1 MGIFEILMVGI
12 ALSMD
17 AAAVGMTDGM
27 SDKKMPLK
35 KILLIG
41 LFFGAF
47 QALMPLLGY
56 FISALVANAFLEVF
70 EKISGFV
77 SFALLAFLGGKMLF
91 DVIKERKERH
101 EEKKELQVCTE
112 TECTPVS
119 KKVPQ
124 KFLVALFI
132 QAVATSIDALAVG
145 VTLNMSALSGDLPL
159 GIWWSVAIIG
169 ATTFVLSVAAV
180 YVGKKLGDKLADKA
194 ELCGGLVLIGIG
206 LKILIESLL

>member
-1 MGIFEILMVGI
+1 MGIFEILMLAI

-27 SDKKMPLK
+27 TDKKMPLK

-56 FISALVANAFLEVF
+56 FISALVANAFLSVF

-91 DVIKERKERH
+91 DVIKERKQRH
-101 EEKKELQVCTE
+101 EEERELQVCTE

-119 KKVPQ
+119 KTVK
-124 KFLVALFI
+124 KNFLAGLFL

-169 ATTFVLSVAAV
+169 VTTFILSVAAV
-180 YVGKKLGDKLADKA
+180 YIGKKLGDKLADKA
-194 ELCGGLVLIGIG
+194 EICGGVVLIGIG